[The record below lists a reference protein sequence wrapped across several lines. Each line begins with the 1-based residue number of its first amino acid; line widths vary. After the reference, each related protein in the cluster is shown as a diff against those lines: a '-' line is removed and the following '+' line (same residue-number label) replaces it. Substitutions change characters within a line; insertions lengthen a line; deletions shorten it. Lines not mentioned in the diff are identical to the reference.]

1 MRKSSG
7 RSNRNSDGL
16 NQSTLNYAE
25 STREEAEAGTD
36 TMGLSGGQ
44 SARIAIARAI
54 MRKAPI
60 LLLDEAFSHLD
71 AKSERIILLELNK
84 LLQSTTSKTVV
95 AISHQLES
103 LSWVDQILVMK
114 DGRIREVGTF
124 DELSKRKNGIFQSML
139 RQKKAT

>member
-1 MRKSSG
+1 
-7 RSNRNSDGL
+7 
-16 NQSTLNYAE
+16 LNYAE
-25 STREEAEAGTD
+25 NTREEAEAGTD

-44 SARIAIARAI
+44 SARIGIARAI